1 MSETNLTTMRT
12 STSETERR
20 CAMSYPPTTLRRR
33 ETRRTRRS
41 HRSKNGVRRVPDYHK
56 TARKAVD
63 HFVLDCV
70 LLCIASERRG
80 KGIFK
85 GTAISDFH
93 YLDGVDLPQFGTA

>member
-1 MSETNLTTMRT
+1 MRYVISADNLEEARDKAHTKV
-12 STSETERR
+12 SS
-20 CAMSYPPTTLRRR
+20 L
-33 ETRRTRRS
+33 
-41 HRSKNGVRRVPDYHK
+41 KDGVRRVPDYHK